1 MRKARLILPFMALLA
16 LAGFA
21 QQPAAKKVYVVT
33 YVDVFPNFAADTSRL
48 LVELAANSRKESG
61 SVRFEVLRDVDRIN
75 HFTILEVWE
84 NRQAY
89 EKHLTFAYTKTFRD
103 KIQPYLGSPFDER
116 LYNPIE

>member
-1 MRKARLILPFMALLA
+1 MRYARLILPLIALLA
-16 LAGFA
+16 VAAFA
-21 QQPAAKKVYVVT
+21 QPKAAKKVYVVT

-48 LVELAANSRKESG
+48 LVELASDSRKEPG
-61 SVRFEVLRDVDRIN
+61 SVRFDVLRDVDRIN
-75 HFTILEVWE
+75 HFTILEVWA

-89 EKHLTFAYTKTFRD
+89 DKHLTFPYTKTFRE